1 MSQLFGEFRH
11 SLRLLASAPGFS
23 TVAVLILALGIGAR
37 AREQIGA
44 DYPTDW
50 NRSFLLTGVPRLGV
64 SSSPQPSEAVARGQ
78 DEAALPAALAAT
90 LLATYLPARRA
101 TRIAPLEALR
111 TE

>member
-1 MSQLFGEFRH
+1 
-11 SLRLLASAPGFS
+11 
-23 TVAVLILALGIGAR
+23 
-37 AREQIGA
+37 
-44 DYPTDW
+44 
-50 NRSFLLTGVPRLGV
+50 
-64 SSSPQPSEAVARGQ
+64 VARGQ